1 MSKPVVLMILDGWG
15 INPECNNNAACQ
27 SKTPNLDRLF
37 ATCSHA
43 SLKCSGEAVGLPDG
57 QQGNSE
63 VGHLNLGA
71 GRVVYQDLLRI
82 TRAIEDGSFEQNEA
96 FVKLVNRLK
105 RDGKAL
111 HLMGLLSDGG
121 VHSHQNHLYALLQ
134 MAKNAGL
141 EKVYVHAFMD
151 GRDVSPT
158 SGIGYLEQL
167 QAKFDEIGVG
177 QLATVSGRYYAMDR
191 DKRWERVE
199 KAWKAMVKGE
209 GERVSDVL
217 GAMKASYAQDVT
229 DEFIVPM
236 VVEGV
241 DGRIHEDDG
250 IIFYNFRADRAK
262 QLSRSFVDADF
273 DGFDGFDRDGFK
285 YIELV
290 SMTEYD
296 VSLNDMLTV
305 AYPPLVLHN
314 TLGEWL
320 AKHGRKQLRT
330 AETEKYAH
338 VTSFFNGGVE
348 APNDNE
354 ERVLIPSPKVATYDL
369 QPEMSAKAVA
379 DTVVNG
385 IESNQFDFILVNFA
399 NPDMVGHTG
408 VLDAAIQAMEAV
420 DEAVGR
426 VVVAVEKA
434 EGKLLICADHGNCEK
449 MANEDGS
456 PFTSHTTNPVPVVLF
471 GDSRSLRDGALS
483 DVAPTILDLMEIAK
497 PEEMTGDSL
506 LNA

>member
-1 MSKPVVLMILDGWG
+1 MTKPVVLMILDGWG
-15 INPECNNNAACQ
+15 INPDCTNNAACLA
-27 SKTPNLDRLF
+27 KTPRLDALF
-37 ATCSHA
+37 AECPHA
-43 SLKCSGEAVGLPDG
+43 TLACSGEAVGLPDG

-82 TRAIEDGSFEQNEA
+82 TRDIQDGSFEKNPA
-96 FVKLVNRLK
+96 FVRMMTRLK
-105 RDGKAL
+105 EEDRAL

-121 VHSHQNHLYALLQ
+121 VHSHQEHLYALLE
-134 MAKNAGL
+134 MAKNFGL
-141 EKVYVHAFMD
+141 TKVYVHAFMD

-158 SGIGYLEQL
+158 SGVHYLAQL
-167 QAKFDEIGVG
+167 QEKLDAIGVG

-199 KAWKAMVKGE
+199 RAWKAMVCGE
-209 GERVSDVL
+209 GEQVSDVQA
-217 GAMKASYAQDVT
+217 AMQASYENDVT

-236 VVEGV
+236 VVQGV
-241 DGRIHEDDG
+241 EGRIQEEDG

-262 QLSRSFVDADF
+262 QLSRSFVDPDF
-273 DGFDGFDRDGFK
+273 DGFDRQGFAH
-285 YIELV
+285 IELI

-296 VSLNDMLTV
+296 ASLEDMLTV
-305 AYPPLVLHN
+305 AYPPLVLAN

-320 AKHGRKQLRT
+320 AKQGKVQLRT

-348 APNDNE
+348 APNEKE

-369 QPEMSAKAVA
+369 QPEMSAQAVA
-379 DTVVNG
+379 DTVVDG
-385 IESNQFDFILVNFA
+385 VASGRYDFILVNFA

-408 VLDAAIQAMEAV
+408 VLTAAIQAMETV
-420 DEAVGR
+420 DGCVGR
-426 VVVAVEKA
+426 IVDAVEKA
-434 EGKLLICADHGNCEK
+434 GGKLLICADHGNCEK

-456 PFTSHTTNPVPVVLF
+456 PFTSHTTNPVPVILV
-471 GDSRSLRDGALS
+471 GDNRTLHDGRLS
-483 DVAPTILDLMEIAK
+483 DVAPTVLDLMQLDQ
-497 PEEMTGDSL
+497 PEEMTGSSL
-506 LNA
+506 LNE

>member
-1 MSKPVVLMILDGWG
+1 MNKPVVLMILDGWG
-15 INPECNNNAACQ
+15 INPDCDNNAACLA
-27 SKTPNLDRLF
+27 KTPHLDALF

-43 SLKCSGEAVGLPDG
+43 KLLCSGEAVGLPDG

-82 TRAIEDGSFEQNEA
+82 SRDIADGSFEQNAA
-96 FVKLVNRLK
+96 FVQLMTRLK
-105 RDGKAL
+105 EEGRAL

-121 VHSHQNHLYALLQ
+121 VHSHQEHLYALLK
-134 MAKNAGL
+134 MVKHMGL

-158 SGIGYLEQL
+158 SGVQYLAQLQEQL
-167 QAKFDEIGVG
+167 DAIGVG

-191 DKRWERVE
+191 DKRWERVAR
-199 KAWKAMVKGE
+199 AWKAMVRGE
-209 GERVSDVL
+209 GEHVADVQQ
-217 GAMKASYAQDVT
+217 AMQASYANGVT

-236 VVEGV
+236 VVDGV
-241 DGRIHEDDG
+241 DGRIHEEDG
-250 IIFYNFRADRAK
+250 IIFYNFRVDRAK
-262 QLSRSFVDADF
+262 QLTRSFIDPA
-273 DGFDGFDRDGFK
+273 FDGFDRGGWQH
-285 YIELV
+285 IALI

-296 VSLNDMLTV
+296 ASLNDLLTV
-305 AYPPLVLHN
+305 AYPPLVLTN

-320 AKHGRKQLRT
+320 AKQGKVQLRT

-369 QPEMSAKAVA
+369 QPEMSAEAVA
-379 DTVVNG
+379 DTVVQG
-385 IESNQFDFILVNFA
+385 LASGKYDFILVNFA

-408 VLDAAIQAMEAV
+408 VLTAAIQAMETV
-420 DEAVGR
+420 DGCVGR
-426 VVVAVEKA
+426 VVDAL
-434 EGKLLICADHGNCEK
+434 EGAGGKMLICADHGNCEK
-449 MANEDGS
+449 MANDDGT
-456 PFTSHTTNPVPVVLF
+456 PFTSHTTNPVPVILV
-471 GDSRSLRDGALS
+471 GDAHTLHDGSLS
-483 DVAPTILDLMEIAK
+483 DVAPTVLALMQLDQPA
-497 PEEMTGDSL
+497 EMTGSSL
-506 LNA
+506 LNE